1 MQENQ
6 FGGPQFG
13 NENNGFVGKATAWIK
28 QNWNKAALPLVAVII
43 LAVGIFLYYKLQPVN
58 NVGKSSSQQE
68 QAAPSVSQPQPTAPE
83 KSVAQPQENKSAT
96 KTTPQT
102 EQKKTEVKISE
113 KTITVT
119 ASRGD
124 GVTHLAR
131 RALSNYLQENPGIS
145 LSKEQK
151 VYIEDYLRHQTSK
164 KGLFVGDQISFDKQL
179 ISDAIGQAQILT
191 SSQLQNLEKYS
202 ARVTSL

>member
-13 NENNGFVGKATAWIK
+13 NENNGFINKTTAWIK

-83 KSVAQPQENKSAT
+83 KSVAQPQENKPET
-96 KTTPQT
+96 KTAPQT
-102 EQKKTEVKISE
+102 EQKKTEVKTSE

-131 RALSNYLQENPGIS
+131 QALSNYLQENPGIS

-151 VYIEDYLRHQTSK
+151 VYIEDYLRRQTSK

-179 ISDAIGQAQILT
+179 ISDAVGQAQILT